1 MFPPWAELRRG
12 LGQHQAEPPQKSQA
26 RQLGTG
32 LEAGRADNP
41 SISAV
46 LLKNKV
52 SQSVVW
58 GGEGACAELDTAW
71 LGFHW
76 PWVLVPLTSLAG
88 PGRTP
93 GGHLFR
99 LRRDAGPQGPGSA
112 SPSEAAPPCLTGFAC
127 TSAPP
132 PSQVQPCSLLS
143 QQDRRGPRPRADH
156 CSSAGMEASGPL
168 PRAGSCSSAARG
180 AGSPSAN

>member
-12 LGQHQAEPPQKSQA
+12 LGQHQAEPAQKSQA

-58 GGEGACAELDTAW
+58 GGEGVCAELETAW

-132 PSQVQPCSLLS
+132 PVPGPALLS
-143 QQDRRGPRPRADH
+143 AFTAGQAWTQAACRPLLLRRHGSLGATSPRWVLLFR
-156 CSSAGMEASGPL
+156 
-168 PRAGSCSSAARG
+168 
-180 AGSPSAN
+180 SPWGREPQR